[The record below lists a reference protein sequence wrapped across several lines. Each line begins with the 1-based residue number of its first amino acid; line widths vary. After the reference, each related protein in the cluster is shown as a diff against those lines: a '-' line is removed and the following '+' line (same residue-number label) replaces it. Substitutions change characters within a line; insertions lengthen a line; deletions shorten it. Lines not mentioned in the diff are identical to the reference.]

1 MTLLLFAVTILV
13 LVSVHEF
20 GHFAAAR
27 AAGVHVREFSVGIGP
42 ILVSTTRRG
51 TKYSIRLLPIGG
63 FVRMAGEDRLETD
76 TAVPADRY
84 LYNKPPYARAAISLA
99 GPGANI
105 LLAFVVS
112 LAVGAALA
120 LPVLQ
125 VADVVPGSPAADALE
140 PGDRV
145 IAVDGRPIYTHD
157 DLTTAITRSAGRP
170 VEFRIVR
177 RGETR
182 TVAVVPQ
189 HTDGEGLKVGAYFR
203 ASAPT
208 TEIVALSVS
217 SPWYAA
223 GLAKG
228 DRIVSVQG
236 KPVDTGIALFIA
248 LEEAVSSLAE
258 VSMMAERRGEL
269 ITVKWL
275 TAGRSADDLLAGV
288 QLGDLGV
295 DMRRPPLA
303 DGLILGMRQFASYAG
318 LLAETVRGLTSGSIA
333 PSEALQG
340 PVGIAS
346 LVRQGWNYGLL
357 VFLQLWALLSLNFG
371 FINLIPFPALD
382 GSRIA
387 FALVEWVR
395 GRPIP
400 PQKEGLIHAIGFAIL
415 LGLLVLI
422 TFQDVAR
429 LLG

>member
-1 MTLLLFAVTILV
+1 
-13 LVSVHEF
+13 
-20 GHFAAAR
+20 
-27 AAGVHVREFSVGIGP
+27 
-42 ILVSTTRRG
+42 
-51 TKYSIRLLPIGG
+51 
-63 FVRMAGEDRLETD
+63 MAGEDRLETD
-76 TAVPADRY
+76 AAVPSDRF
-84 LYNKPPYARAAISLA
+84 LYNKPPYVRAAISLA
-99 GPGANI
+99 GPAANV
-105 LLAFVVS
+105 LLAFVVT

-125 VADVVPGSPAADALE
+125 VADVVPDSPAAAVLE

-145 IAVDGRPIYTHD
+145 VAVNGRPIYTHD
-157 DLTTAITRSAGRP
+157 DLTAVIAGSEGRP
-170 VEFRIVR
+170 VEFLIVR

-182 TVAVVPQ
+182 TVDVAPRD
-189 HTDGEGLKVGAYFR
+189 TEGEGFKVGAYFR

-208 TEIVALSVS
+208 TEIVGLSVS

-228 DRIVSVQG
+228 DRILDVQG
-236 KPVDTGIALFIA
+236 KPVATGIALLVA
-248 LEEAVSSLAE
+248 LDEAFSSSAAE
-258 VSMMAERRGEL
+258 VSMTAERKGEL
-269 ITVKWL
+269 ITVRWL
-275 TAGRSADDLLAGV
+275 TAGRSADDVLEGV

-303 DGLILGMRQFASYAG
+303 DGLALGMRQFASYAG
-318 LLAETVRGLTSGSIA
+318 LLAETIRGLTSGAIA

-346 LVRQGWNYGLL
+346 LVRQGWSYGLL

-382 GSRIA
+382 GSRVA

-400 PQKEGLIHAIGFAIL
+400 PQKEGLVHAIGFAIL